1 MFTPWSL
8 RFFNLFYFVFSRRL
22 FHSTCHFAKVWLWL
36 LWMWRCC
43 CCSTILLAW
52 LLFFNWGMMVF
63 LATSKFWF
71 YQRPLE
77 ATVEAVSVFDNFI
90 GVTPMLWRNNIY
102 ALWLSMFPFAKLK
115 NNINYNNTFIETYW
129 MKNSSI
135 VFLFYDDMIHIN
147 TNVYCMLHIIM
158 LYYVYVL
165 VAAGHNQLV
174 SSAITSSKIIVI
186 VLVYWFPLFRERKKC
201 HVFWGGKPLIMI
213 IITAT
218 ESPIWMALN

>member
-8 RFFNLFYFVFSRRL
+8 RFFNLFYFVFSRSL
-22 FHSTCHFAKVWLWL
+22 FHPTCHFAKVWLWL

-63 LATSKFWF
+63 LATATSKFWF

-115 NNINYNNTFIETYW
+115 NNIKYNKTFIETVCTTYL
-129 MKNSSI
+129 MKSSSSSI
-135 VFLFYDDMIHIN
+135 SILWWYDS
-147 TNVYCMLHIIM
+147 C
-158 LYYVYVL
+158 
-165 VAAGHNQLV
+165 
-174 SSAITSSKIIVI
+174 K
-186 VLVYWFPLFRERKKC
+186 
-201 HVFWGGKPLIMI
+201 
-213 IITAT
+213 
-218 ESPIWMALN
+218 